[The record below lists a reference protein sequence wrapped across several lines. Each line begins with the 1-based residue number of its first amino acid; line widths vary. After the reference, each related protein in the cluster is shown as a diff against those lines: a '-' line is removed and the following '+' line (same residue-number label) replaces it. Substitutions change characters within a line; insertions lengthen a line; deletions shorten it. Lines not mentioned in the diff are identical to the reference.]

1 MHSPVDGHLSCLSSF
16 TSMHDAASNVQVQ
29 VLFALVLMNMCLH
42 LPERHPGAGLLR
54 RMVLYVTVL
63 RSCQI
68 FPIWPTGLHFHQHH
82 LHVLIPTHLPQ
93 RLLLSLIVIIALL
106 VWGEWYLS
114 AFWRVFPLC
123 PMVLSLF
130 SCAVLFFKSDE
141 QQRLWGPSTDHWH

>member
-63 RSCQI
+63 RRCQI
-68 FPIWPTGLHFHQHH
+68 FPIWPHWFTFP
-82 LHVLIPTHLPQ
+82 PTPSACSDSHTSSPT
-93 RLLLSLIVIIALL
+93 IVIVSHCYHSPSSLGGVIPQCILTGISL
-106 VWGEWYLS
+106 MPPGVEPL
-114 AFWRVFPLC
+114 FMCCVVFQ
-123 PMVLSLF
+123 
-130 SCAVLFFKSDE
+130 K
-141 QQRLWGPSTDHWH
+141 